1 MADST
6 KDKPKVTE
14 NSTPGQTTSGDIKRE
29 RLYQE
34 GKCFYY
40 KELGHRAFECK
51 KKKQDAFQR
60 LNAIKAVEPGPEQT
74 KTENDRP

>member
-14 NSTPGQTTSGDIKRE
+14 NSTLGQTTSGNMERE
-29 RLYQE
+29 RLRQE
-34 GKCFYY
+34 GKCFYC
-40 KELGHRAFECK
+40 KESGHRAFECE
-51 KKKQDAFQR
+51 KKKQDAFRR

-74 KTENDRP
+74 ETENDRP